1 MGSSMERLS
10 SPERVDR
17 DAGFEAWLT
26 GTDGAARAGMAEQSP
41 DRQGQQVAGHRC
53 GQVPRPHLSMQA

>member
-1 MGSSMERLS
+1 
-10 SPERVDR
+10 
-17 DAGFEAWLT
+17 
-26 GTDGAARAGMAEQSP
+26 MAEQSP